1 MVVNREVGGDWPRYF
16 FDHINDSRDMGHPSW
31 PDHLSRLHVLEE
43 APQGV
48 AIFHFHLL
56 TTWPCAFPGSSRW
69 ALIHGRL
76 LVCTHLQAL
85 FWCTGFWQHC
95 AVSIRRTA
103 SAPEICSEEEK
114 KHKTRANKHKVES
127 SKSLMVYWVRIF
139 CPVEWCSSRREQ
151 QSKTWFTCLDR
162 KSKYVSFININSD
175 LSVTGWYNCT
185 NMEVRCQERL
195 FTLTCTSEWVGAFL
209 FPSVYHSILL
219 THLSLHVGPAP
230 WNHLLLSLWPPP
242 LLPPLLCLPLV
253 FLPFIQ
259 LFPLSSGPDNGT
271 LAAASRRAHQA
282 DWVFSQRS
290 PRASG

>member
-1 MVVNREVGGDWPRYF
+1 MTWPPLPLACTWRGPTRGSNF
-16 FDHINDSRDMGHPSW
+16 PFSFV
-31 PDHLSRLHVLEE
+31 DHLTMCFPRLQQMSSHSWSTSGLYTPASSVLM
-43 APQGV
+43 
-48 AIFHFHLL
+48 HWLL
-56 TTWPCAFPGSSRW
+56 TT
-69 ALIHGRL
+69 
-76 LVCTHLQAL
+76 
-85 FWCTGFWQHC
+85 

-127 SKSLMVYWVRIF
+127 SKSLMVYRVRIF

-271 LAAASRRAHQA
+271 LASASRRAHQA